1 MNSILLAVDGAIL
14 KAGRL
19 VDTTVLGKLASAV
32 QLEEGYRLRSFFRM
46 AKRYPQIQEVSE
58 FFSYF
63 MERYQTAGKESCTT
77 VEVERLELSR
87 TVEMI
92 GFPGKPKMEI
102 YTSLHGVKNGEQRE
116 IRFIQIE
123 DLLDMPLTL
132 GRLKHIVLGD
142 ETDIF
147 EFETVFTLFEFIEGI
162 TWELSFHGTPLQCKL
177 GR

>member
-1 MNSILLAVDGAIL
+1 MKSLLLSVDGSILQ
-14 KAGRL
+14 AGRL
-19 VDTTVLGKLASAV
+19 VETAVLGKLASQV

-46 AKRYPQIQEVSE
+46 AERYPQLQELSP
-58 FFSYF
+58 FFSSF
-63 MERYQTAGKESCTT
+63 LERYRSAQNEGAITP
-77 VEVERLELSR
+77 EVERLELSR

-92 GFPGKPKMEI
+92 GFPGKPRMDI
-102 YTSLHGVKNGEQRE
+102 YTSLHGVRKATQQE

-142 ETDIF
+142 ETDVF

-162 TWELSFHGTPLQCKL
+162 SWELSFHGTPLQCKL